1 MTRLIDFRLYV
12 ITDRARCVPRPLVDV
27 IHDACAAGVRAV
39 QLREKDMPRKEL
51 KQLAEA
57 CLGVTRRHGALMF
70 LNQHQPLEG
79 IQVDGLHFPESTP
92 ALPEVADTLAGAST
106 HSIESAT
113 AAAAAGADFV
123 TFGPVY
129 ETPSKKQF
137 GPPQG
142 IDALAAICSAVDI
155 PVFALGGVT
164 PERVS
169 ECVAAGAHGVAV
181 IGAIM
186 ESIDVVATVERFKDA
201 LGGAL

>member
-12 ITDRARCVPRPLVDV
+12 ITDRARCAPRSLLDV
-27 IHDACAAGVRAV
+27 IDDACAAGVRAV
-39 QLREKDMPRKEL
+39 QLREKDLPHDEL
-51 KQLAEA
+51 RRLAVET
-57 CLGVTRRHGALMF
+57 LDVTRRHGALMF

-92 ALPEVADTLAGAST
+92 SLPKVADTLAGAST
-106 HSIESAT
+106 HSLESAT
-113 AAAAAGADFV
+113 AAAAAGADFI

-137 GPPQG
+137 GPPRG
-142 IDALAAICSAVDI
+142 IAALAAVARAVDI

-164 PERVS
+164 PERAR

-181 IGAIM
+181 IGAVM
-186 ESIDVVATVERFKDA
+186 ESKDVAATVKRFKDA
-201 LGGAL
+201 LGGTL